1 MKLYKWITVFAN
13 VSVLVILFMN
23 SETLLEWIKATD
35 NRNLI
40 IVLLVITILASIP
53 GVPFGIV
60 SGVIGAKYGV
70 TIGVSLSVIA
80 STLSSV
86 FIYIMFRYLLL
97 QQGNI
102 LLNKSKTIHRID
114 HVIKQRIFATIFIA
128 RIIPI
133 MPAILINIYSG
144 VFGLSF
150 KLFLIATLLGK
161 IPIMIVYTLI
171 GVNLLSGSK
180 EWIIIAA
187 IYIVFLLSIY
197 SLYRFFYNKKSI

>member
-1 MKLYKWITVFAN
+1 MKLYKWIVVLAN
-13 VSVLVILFMN
+13 VLVFVILFMN
-23 SETLLEWIKATD
+23 FESLIEWIKATD
-35 NRNLI
+35 DRNLF
-40 IVLLVITILASIP
+40 IVLLVITLLASIP
-53 GVPFGIV
+53 GIPFGIV

-70 TIGVSLSVIA
+70 LLGVSLSVIA

-86 FIYIMFRYLLL
+86 LIYIVFRYLLL
-97 QQGNI
+97 QQGNM
-102 LLNKSKTIHRID
+102 LLNKNKTIHQID
-114 HVIKQRIFATIFIA
+114 RVIKKRTFATIFIA

-150 KLFLIATLLGK
+150 KLFLLATFLGK
-161 IPIMIVYTLI
+161 IPIMTVYTLI

-187 IYIVFLLSIY
+187 IYIVFLLLIY
-197 SLYRFFYNKKSI
+197 TLYRLNYNKR